1 MAENFS
7 EWFSVVAA
15 AAFVGVS
22 VFTIRQLAD
31 RGILPCTRDA
41 NGWRWFNLHDLQ
53 ALKEARAAA
62 GLATNRRRHIA
73 PKIAEKSEGASDGR
87 D

>member
-1 MAENFS
+1 MPETYS

-31 RGILPCTRDA
+31 RGLLPCTRDI

-53 ALKEARAAA
+53 ALKAARAAA
-62 GLATNRRRHIA
+62 GLKSGRKRHVA
-73 PKIAEKSEGASDGR
+73 PKMDDKGAGNGR

>member
-7 EWFSVVAA
+7 EWFSVVSA

-62 GLATNRRRHIA
+62 GLKSGRKRHVA
-73 PKIAEKSEGASDGR
+73 PKMDDKGAGNGR